1 MLMENKQLV
10 NSYPQQLDYHQ
21 IIKLVPYRSPWL
33 LIDSVVQWD
42 QDSIVVQ
49 KAISGADPMMAAH
62 LPDGPSIMPGVLLI
76 EFIGQATMLLST
88 LTAREPTNI
97 QTAVLGRCKGEFISP
112 ARIGELITGHLSIT
126 DVIAGKSFYEGIVF
140 AGERKVCKVSG
151 VGAFISKGGL
161 HE

>member
-1 MLMENKQLV
+1 MLMENRQLL
-10 NSYPQQLDYHQ
+10 NRYPQQLDYHQ

-33 LIDSVVQWD
+33 LIDNVVRWD
-42 QDSIVVQ
+42 ENSIVVN

-62 LPDGPSIMPGVLLI
+62 LADGPSIMPGVLLI
-76 EFIGQATMLLST
+76 EFMLST
-88 LTAREPTNI
+88 LTSQAPPSE

-126 DVIAGKSFYEGIVF
+126 DVVAGKTFYEGIIF

-151 VGAFISKGGL
+151 VGAFLSKGGH